1 MRRQC
6 CIAGRRRPVR
16 DCAQRVASARSW
28 PPRGTCSRG
37 AHRLAEHPARLF
49 VCARCRAQVLL
60 CSRCD
65 RGRRYCGRA
74 CSRAAR
80 DDSRRQIARRY
91 QCSRAGRI
99 AHAARSRRWRQQH
112 RPWTPPDRGD
122 AQTGVDIDNF
132 VTHQGSPAAGLGAPL
147 PSCEQATEPGAIN
160 AVANAAPIAARCRR
174 CASALS
180 PWARQGFLRHARAS
194 RWPAGVVDPCG

>member
-6 CIAGRRRPVR
+6 CIAGRHRP
-16 DCAQRVASARSW
+16 AQRVASARSW
-28 PPRGTCSRG
+28 RPRGACPRG
-37 AHRLAEHPARLF
+37 AHRLAEHCARLF

-65 RGRRYCGRA
+65 RGQRYCGRA

-80 DDSRRQIARRY
+80 GDSRREAARRY

-99 AHAARSRRWRQQH
+99 AHAARSRRWRQRR
-112 RPWTPPDRGD
+112 RPCSPTDCGD
-122 AQTGVDIDNF
+122 AKPALDIDNF
-132 VTHQGSPAAGLGAPL
+132 VTHQGCPTPGPDAPL
-147 PSCEQATEPGAIN
+147 ASCEQVIESVAIDAAAHGAH
-160 AVANAAPIAARCRR
+160 AAPNPMTARCRR

-180 PWARQGFLRHARAS
+180 PWTRRGFLRHARAS
-194 RWPAGVVDPCG
+194 RWPRVIEPCP